1 MTRLGPGGSSSV
13 LAGALRRVQASIS
26 SPRGKKASGTWLLRE
41 CYSPLHNTLGRTE
54 VRAPQGCWRNGH
66 QRPVLKHGPRSLRCA
81 QVNGWQGQRRNESG
95 TLGVCGVSRV
105 RFDSPGATSTHD

>member
-66 QRPVLKHGPRSLRCA
+66 QRPVLKHGPRSRLRMRVFGCKTPT
-81 QVNGWQGQRRNESG
+81 RNESE
-95 TLGVCGVSRV
+95 R
-105 RFDSPGATSTHD
+105 R